1 MAVST
6 LDRYRMYRDSAYQR
20 RDAMS
25 LTKKMA
31 LALGFAV
38 LIGFSAQ
45 MRFPV
50 PWSPVPITGQ
60 TFSVLLAG
68 ILLGRWWGVTS
79 IALYIGLGA
88 AGLPWFTG
96 WSGGISHLAG
106 PTGGYL
112 IGFVLAALFIGIF
125 ADKFLKSRNLLKML
139 GLMLFANFV
148 LIYVPG
154 LLQLNLWLNLVS
166 GSTTTFA
173 QTLTM
178 GLVPFI
184 AGDVVKVV
192 AAALAARGLLPKFA
206 DNTNMDRSK

>member
-25 LTKKMA
+25 LTKKVA
-31 LALGFAV
+31 LALGFAI
-38 LIGFSAQ
+38 LIGLMAQ
-45 MRFPV
+45 IRLPI

-68 ILLGRWWGVTS
+68 VLLGRWWGGIS

-112 IGFVLAALFIGIF
+112 IGFVLAALFIGSF
-125 ADKFLKSRNLLKML
+125 TSKFFKSRSFLRML

-166 GSTTTFA
+166 GSTIGFA

-178 GLVPFI
+178 GLLPFI

>member
-6 LDRYRMYRDSAYQR
+6 LDRYRVFRDSAYQR

-25 LTKKMA
+25 LTKKTA
-31 LALGFAV
+31 LALGFAIV
-38 LIGFSAQ
+38 MGLMAQ
-45 MRFPV
+45 LRFPL
-50 PWSPVPITGQ
+50 PWTPVPITGQ

-68 ILLGRWWGVTS
+68 ILLGRWWGGVS
-79 IALYIGLGA
+79 LALYVGLGA

-112 IGFVLAALFIGIF
+112 IGFVLAALFIGSF
-125 ADKFLKSRNLLKML
+125 THKYLKSRSFLRLL

-148 LIYVPG
+148 LIYIPG
-154 LLQLNLWLNLVS
+154 LLQLNLWLNLVN
-166 GSTTTFA
+166 GSATSFA

-178 GLVPFI
+178 GLLPFI

-192 AAALAARGLLPKFA
+192 AAALAARGLLPKVA
-206 DNTNMDRSK
+206 DNTDMDRTK

>member
-1 MAVST
+1 MAVGT
-6 LDRYRMYRDSAYQR
+6 LDRYRIFRDNAYQR

-25 LTKKMA
+25 LAKKIA
-31 LALGFAV
+31 LALGFAI
-38 LIGFSAQ
+38 LIGLMAQ
-45 MRFPV
+45 LRFPV
-50 PWSPVPITGQ
+50 PWTPVPITGQ

-68 ILLGRWWGVTS
+68 ILLGRWWGGVS
-79 IALYIGLGA
+79 MALYIGLGA

-112 IGFVLAALFIGIF
+112 IGFVLAALFIGSF
-125 ADKFLKSRNLLKML
+125 TDKYLKSRSFLRML

-166 GSTTTFA
+166 DSTTTFA

>member
-6 LDRYRMYRDSAYQR
+6 LDRYRMFRDSAYQK

-25 LTKKMA
+25 SVKKIA
-31 LALGFAV
+31 LALGFAI
-38 LIGFSAQ
+38 LIGLMAQ
-45 MRFPV
+45 LRFPI

-68 ILLGRWWGVTS
+68 ILLGRWWGGVS
-79 IALYIGLGA
+79 LGLYIGLGA

-112 IGFVLAALFIGIF
+112 IGFILAALFIGSF
-125 ADKFLKSRNLLKML
+125 TSKFLKSRSFLRML

>member
-1 MAVST
+1 
-6 LDRYRMYRDSAYQR
+6 
-20 RDAMS
+20 MS
-25 LTKKMA
+25 LTKKTA
-31 LALGFAV
+31 LALGFAI
-38 LIGFSAQ
+38 LIGLMAQ
-45 MRFPV
+45 LRFPI

-68 ILLGRWWGVTS
+68 ILLGRWWGGIS

-112 IGFVLAALFIGIF
+112 IGFVLAALFIGSF
-125 ADKFLKSRNLLKML
+125 TSKFLKSRSFLKML

-166 GSTTTFA
+166 GSATSFA
-173 QTLTM
+173 QTLAM
-178 GLVPFI
+178 GLLPFV

-192 AAALAARGLLPKFA
+192 AAALAARGLLPKMA
-206 DNTNMDRSK
+206 DNPDMDRTK

>member
-1 MAVST
+1 MF
-6 LDRYRMYRDSAYQR
+6 RDSAYQR

-25 LTKKMA
+25 LTKKTA
-31 LALGFAV
+31 LALGFAI
-38 LIGFSAQ
+38 LIGLMAQ
-45 MRFPV
+45 LRFPL
-50 PWSPVPITGQ
+50 PWTPVPITGQ

-68 ILLGRWWGVTS
+68 ILLGSWWGGVS
-79 IALYIGLGA
+79 LALYIGLGV

-112 IGFVLAALFIGIF
+112 IGFILAALFIWSF
-125 ADKFLKSRNLLKML
+125 TSKFLKSRSFLRLL

-166 GSTTTFA
+166 GSATSVA

-178 GLVPFI
+178 GLLPFI

-192 AAALAARGLLPKFA
+192 AAALAARGLLPRVA
-206 DNTNMDRSK
+206 GNTDMERSK

>member
-6 LDRYRMYRDSAYQR
+6 LDRYRMFRDSAYQR
-20 RDAMS
+20 LDAMS
-25 LTKKMA
+25 LTKKIA
-31 LALGFAV
+31 LALGFAI
-38 LIGFSAQ
+38 LIGLMAQ
-45 MRFPV
+45 LRFPI

-68 ILLGRWWGVTS
+68 ILLGRWWGGVS
-79 IALYIGLGA
+79 LALYIGLGA

-112 IGFVLAALFIGIF
+112 IGFVLAALFIGSF
-125 ADKFLKSRNLLKML
+125 TDKYLRSRSFLRLL

-154 LLQLNLWLNLVS
+154 LLQLNLWLNLAS
-166 GSTTTFA
+166 GSTTSIA

-178 GLVPFI
+178 GLLPFI

-192 AAALAARGLLPKFA
+192 AAALAARGLLPKVA
-206 DNTNMDRSK
+206 DNADMDSTK

>member
-1 MAVST
+1 
-6 LDRYRMYRDSAYQR
+6 
-20 RDAMS
+20 MS
-25 LTKKMA
+25 SVKKIA
-31 LALGFAV
+31 LALGFSI
-38 LIGFSAQ
+38 LIGLMAQ
-45 MRFPV
+45 IRFPV
-50 PWSPVPITGQ
+50 PGSPVPITGQ
-60 TFSVLLAG
+60 TFTVLLAG
-68 ILLGRWWGVTS
+68 ILLGRWWGGIS

-112 IGFVLAALFIGIF
+112 IGFVLAALFIGSF
-125 ADKFLKSRNLLKML
+125 TDKFLKSRSFLRML

-148 LIYVPG
+148 LIYFPG

-166 GSTTTFA
+166 GSTTSFA

-178 GLVPFI
+178 GLLPFI